1 MGVAKGQEVWGGA
14 RGQAVV
20 KGRHGSGSIR
30 DDVRAQV
37 VSNKFQGC
45 NKCLAGIR
53 DVAKVQAVSHQR
65 SASIRDVVRG
75 QAA

>member
-1 MGVAKGQEVWGGA
+1 MGVA

-37 VSNKFQGC
+37 C
-45 NKCLAGIR
+45 
-53 DVAKVQAVSHQR
+53 
-65 SASIRDVVRG
+65 SIKEVPGV
-75 QAA
+75 